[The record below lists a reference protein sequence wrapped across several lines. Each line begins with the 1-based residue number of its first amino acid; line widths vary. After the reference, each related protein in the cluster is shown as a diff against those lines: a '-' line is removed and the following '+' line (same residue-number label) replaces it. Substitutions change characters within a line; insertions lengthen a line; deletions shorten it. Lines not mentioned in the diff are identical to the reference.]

1 MTDPAM
7 DDSET
12 GELLDAFLD
21 LSGWSTIASGQAQL
35 AIAQE
40 DGPRGK
46 AMRLDFDFHGGGGF
60 VVARKKFQRA
70 MPSSWAFRMQV
81 RGAAP
86 ANKLEF
92 KLADPSGRNVWWFHR
107 DAFEFPA
114 AWQTLRIRSREVEFA
129 WGPAGGGAMSELGV
143 IEIAITAGP
152 GGKGSIWLAD
162 LRFED
167 LEPKAPPEVRASS
180 ALPGHD
186 PASVL
191 DGSPRTSWRSERGSA
206 PQWIALDFQAE
217 REYGGLVI
225 DWEPRGGARA
235 FEVQRSDDGSAW
247 TTLWTAQQ
255 AEGDRSYVSLPGGG
269 VALPP
274 ARPARERRRRWLR
287 HRRHRPPPE

>member
-7 DDSET
+7 GEA

-21 LSGWSTIASGQAQL
+21 LSGWSTIASGRAQL
-35 AIAQE
+35 AITQA
-40 DGPRGK
+40 DGPHGK

-70 MPSSWAFRMQV
+70 MPPSWAFRMQV

-143 IEIAITAGP
+143 IEVAITAGP

-167 LEPKAPPEVRASS
+167 LEPKAPPERARVERAAGTRSGVGPRRLAADELAQRSAAPLRSGSRSISRPSASMADSS
-180 ALPGHD
+180 
-186 PASVL
+186 ST
-191 DGSPRTSWRSERGSA
+191 GS
-206 PQWIALDFQAE
+206 Q
-217 REYGGLVI
+217 
-225 DWEPRGGARA
+225 RGGARA
-235 FEVQRSDDGSAW
+235 FEVQRSDDGFAW

-255 AEGDRSYVSLPGGG
+255 AEGERSYV
-269 VALPP
+269 
-274 ARPARERRRRWLR
+274 
-287 HRRHRPPPE
+287 